1 MIMKLRSSFIMLI
14 VFAVSIL
21 CPVVT
26 LHSQDAKYAIG
37 DKGPA
42 GGWIFYD
49 KGNDTDGWRYL
60 EAASEDISES
70 IGWYR
75 LIYLDMKITWPGI
88 GKGKYNTEL
97 IVKTYGDG
105 KYAAK
110 ICADYRGGGKDDWF
124 LPSKDELDLMLMN
137 LQDKGIGGFTG
148 SNYWSSTEDMNH
160 VAWIKGGYAGNRN
173 FSLSDETRKRVRPIR
188 MF

>member
-1 MIMKLRSSFIMLI
+1 MKPRFSFIMILA
-14 VFAVSIL
+14 FAVSLL
-21 CPVVT
+21 CSVAT
-26 LHSQDAKYAIG
+26 LQSQDAKYAIG

-70 IGWYR
+70 IGWYHR
-75 LIYLDMKITWPGI
+75 LYIDMKPTWPGI
-88 GKGKYNTEL
+88 GKGRYNTEL

-110 ICADYRGGGKDDWF
+110 ICADYKGGGKNDWF
-124 LPSKDELDLMLMN
+124 LPSKDELELMLKN
-137 LQDKGIGGFTG
+137 LSKNGIGGFTG
-148 SNYWSSTEDMNH
+148 TDYWSSSEDMNH
-160 VAWIKGGYAGNRN
+160 IAWIKGGYAGNRN
-173 FSLSDETRKRVRPIR
+173 TSLADERRKRVRPIR